1 MLNETS
7 RLSQTINTIG
17 FVPAWIIGGI
27 SSFCRFF
34 EVLVSAYII
43 FKLSDSALLVAL
55 NSGLRVAPLLVVGW
69 IIGRYADKLDKRIF
83 INLSTIIFIFSS
95 FSAFI
100 LMITNFIEV
109 WHLLSLSFLSGLG
122 WAFEFPSRRS
132 FMGDILKKS
141 NISLGIGL
149 DLTISNFGR
158 FIGPIIAGLMIDYF
172 IDYSFIFSGSFYFF
186 SFLMS
191 LLIFRLT
198 KRNNFEKEIEE
209 EEVSN
214 PFKSLIKNHM
224 FRTVL
229 VVTIVCNIWAFP
241 TTSMVP
247 VIGETVLKINPTLL
261 GILVGAEGAGCLI
274 GSLLIAG
281 VKNRKLQSILF
292 TSGSFIF
299 FISIFI
305 FSISDIYLLSL
316 ILLFLGGLGVAG
328 FSTMQSVIIVDR
340 TSSNLRGS
348 AMGFLS
354 TTIGMQPFGA
364 LNVGIICSIF
374 LPEIGIR
381 ISALQGIVLM
391 IILLLISEFW
401 QKKYLN

>member
-43 FKLSDSALLVAL
+43 FKLSDSALLVAS

-172 IDYSFIFSGSFYFF
+172 IDYSFVFSGSFYFF

>member
-1 MLNETS
+1 VLNETS

-17 FVPAWIIGGI
+17 FFPAWIIGGI

-172 IDYSFIFSGSFYFF
+172 IDYSFVFSGSFYFF

-198 KRNNFEKEIEE
+198 KGNNFEKEIEE

>member
-172 IDYSFIFSGSFYFF
+172 IDYSFVFSGSFYFF

-281 VKNRKLQSILF
+281 VKDRKLQSILF
-292 TSGSFIF
+292 ISGSFIF

>member
-172 IDYSFIFSGSFYFF
+172 IDYSFVFSGSFYFF

-209 EEVSN
+209 EEVTN

-316 ILLFLGGLGVAG
+316 MLLFLGGLGVAG

>member
-7 RLSQTINTIG
+7 RLPQTINTIG

-172 IDYSFIFSGSFYFF
+172 IDYSFVFSGSFYFF

-198 KRNNFEKEIEE
+198 KRNNFEKEIEKE
-209 EEVSN
+209 EASK

>member
-69 IIGRYADKLDKRIF
+69 IIGRYAHKLDKRIF

-132 FMGDILKKS
+132 FMGDILKKT

-172 IDYSFIFSGSFYFF
+172 IDYSFVFSGSFYFF

>member
-83 INLSTIIFIFSS
+83 INLSTIIFIVSS
-95 FSAFI
+95 LSAFI

-172 IDYSFIFSGSFYFF
+172 IDYSFVFSGSFYFF

>member
-1 MLNETS
+1 VINESS

-27 SSFCRFF
+27 SQFCRYF

-55 NSGLRVAPLLVVGW
+55 NSGLRVAPLLMVGW

-95 FSAFI
+95 LSAFI

-172 IDYSFIFSGSFYFF
+172 INYSFIFSGSFYFF

-198 KRNNFEKEIEE
+198 KRNNFENEIEND
-209 EEVSN
+209 EVSS

-247 VIGETVLKINPTLL
+247 VISETVLKINPTLL

-274 GSLLIAG
+274 GSILIAG
-281 VKNRKLQSILF
+281 VKNKKLQSILF
-292 TSGSFIF
+292 ISGSFIF

-316 ILLFLGGLGVAG
+316 ILLFLGGLGISG

>member
-172 IDYSFIFSGSFYFF
+172 IDYSFVF
-186 SFLMS
+186 
-191 LLIFRLT
+191 
-198 KRNNFEKEIEE
+198 
-209 EEVSN
+209 
-214 PFKSLIKNHM
+214 
-224 FRTVL
+224 
-229 VVTIVCNIWAFP
+229 
-241 TTSMVP
+241 
-247 VIGETVLKINPTLL
+247 
-261 GILVGAEGAGCLI
+261 
-274 GSLLIAG
+274 
-281 VKNRKLQSILF
+281 
-292 TSGSFIF
+292 
-299 FISIFI
+299 
-305 FSISDIYLLSL
+305 
-316 ILLFLGGLGVAG
+316 
-328 FSTMQSVIIVDR
+328 
-340 TSSNLRGS
+340 
-348 AMGFLS
+348 
-354 TTIGMQPFGA
+354 
-364 LNVGIICSIF
+364 
-374 LPEIGIR
+374 
-381 ISALQGIVLM
+381 
-391 IILLLISEFW
+391 
-401 QKKYLN
+401 

>member
-172 IDYSFIFSGSFYFF
+172 IDYSFVFSGSFYFF

-316 ILLFLGGLGVAG
+316 MLLFLGGLGVAG

>member
-172 IDYSFIFSGSFYFF
+172 IDYSFVFSGSFYFF

-198 KRNNFEKEIEE
+198 KRNNFDKEIEE
-209 EEVSN
+209 EEVTN

>member
-7 RLSQTINTIG
+7 RLSQTISTIG

-172 IDYSFIFSGSFYFF
+172 IDYSFVFSGSFYFF

-191 LLIFRLT
+191 LLIFILT

>member
-69 IIGRYADKLDKRIF
+69 IIGKYADKLDKRIF

-172 IDYSFIFSGSFYFF
+172 IDYSFVFSGSFYFF

>member
-17 FVPAWIIGGI
+17 FFPAWIIGGI

-172 IDYSFIFSGSFYFF
+172 IDYSFVFSGSFYFF

-198 KRNNFEKEIEE
+198 KRNNFEKEVEE

>member
-172 IDYSFIFSGSFYFF
+172 IDYSFVFSGSFYFF

>member
-172 IDYSFIFSGSFYFF
+172 IDYSFVFSGSFYFF

-209 EEVSN
+209 EEVTN

-247 VIGETVLKINPTLL
+247 VIGETLLKINPTLL

>member
-172 IDYSFIFSGSFYFF
+172 IDYSFVFSGSFYFF

-274 GSLLIAG
+274 GSFLIAG

-391 IILLLISEFW
+391 IILLLVSEFW

>member
-43 FKLSDSALLVAL
+43 FNLSDSALLVAL

-69 IIGRYADKLDKRIF
+69 IIGKYADKLDKRIF

-109 WHLLSLSFLSGLG
+109 WHLLSLSFLSVLG

-172 IDYSFIFSGSFYFF
+172 IDYSFVFSGSFYFF

-209 EEVSN
+209 EEVTN

>member
-172 IDYSFIFSGSFYFF
+172 IDYSFVFSGSFYFF

-209 EEVSN
+209 EEVSK

>member
-55 NSGLRVAPLLVVGW
+55 NSGLRVAPLLAVGW

-172 IDYSFIFSGSFYFF
+172 IDYSFVFSGSFYFF

-198 KRNNFEKEIEE
+198 KRNNFKKEIEE
-209 EEVSN
+209 EEVTN

-391 IILLLISEFW
+391 IILLLVSEFW

>member
-17 FVPAWIIGGI
+17 FFPAWIIGGI

-172 IDYSFIFSGSFYFF
+172 IDYSFVFSGSFYFF

>member
-172 IDYSFIFSGSFYFF
+172 IDYSFVFSGSFYFF

-391 IILLLISEFW
+391 IILLLVSEFW

>member
-172 IDYSFIFSGSFYFF
+172 IDYSFVFSGSFYFF

-209 EEVSN
+209 VEVGN

>member
-1 MLNETS
+1 VLNETS

-172 IDYSFIFSGSFYFF
+172 IDYSFVFSGSFYFF

-198 KRNNFEKEIEE
+198 KGNNFEKEIEE

>member
-172 IDYSFIFSGSFYFF
+172 IDYSFVFSGSFYFF

-209 EEVSN
+209 EEVTN

>member
-100 LMITNFIEV
+100 LMIANFIEV

-172 IDYSFIFSGSFYFF
+172 IDYSFVFSGSFYFF

-209 EEVSN
+209 EEVTN

-247 VIGETVLKINPTLL
+247 VIGETVLKITPTLL

>member
-83 INLSTIIFIFSS
+83 LNLSTIIFIFSS

-172 IDYSFIFSGSFYFF
+172 IDYSFVFSGSFYFF

>member
-1 MLNETS
+1 LIENT
-7 RLSQTINTIG
+7 RLTQTLKTRG
-17 FVPAWIIGGI
+17 FTPAWIIGGV

-43 FKLSDSALLVAL
+43 FKLSESALLVAL

-69 IIGRYADKLDKRIF
+69 LIGKYADKFDKRLFINISTVIF
-83 INLSTIIFIFSS
+83 IISS
-95 FSAFI
+95 LIASI
-100 LMITNFIEV
+100 LMITSFIQV
-109 WHLLSLSFLSGLG
+109 WHLLALSFLSGLG

-132 FMGDILKKS
+132 FMGDILKNS

-149 DLTISNFGR
+149 DLTVANFGR
-158 FIGPIIAGLMIDYF
+158 FIGPIFAGIMIDYF
-172 IDYSFIFSGSFYFF
+172 LDFSFILSGIFYFI

-191 LLIFRLT
+191 LIIFKLTT
-198 KRNNFEKEIEE
+198 KRDPGQIQNDDVET
-209 EEVSN
+209 

-229 VVTIVCNIWAFP
+229 LVTIVCNIWAFP

-247 VIGETVLKINPTLL
+247 VIAETILKINPTLL
-261 GILVGAEGAGCLI
+261 GILAGAEGAGCLV

-281 VKNRKLQSILF
+281 VKNRKVQSILF
-292 TSGSFIF
+292 VTGSFIF
-299 FISIFI
+299 LISIFI
-305 FSISDIYLLSL
+305 FSISDIYILSV

-340 TSSNLRGS
+340 TASNLRGS

-381 ISALQGIVLM
+381 ISAVQGLVLM
-391 IILLLISEFW
+391 ILLLLLSEFW
-401 QKKYLN
+401 QKKYIN

>member
-17 FVPAWIIGGI
+17 FFPAWIIGGI

-172 IDYSFIFSGSFYFF
+172 IDYSFVFSGSFYFF

-198 KRNNFEKEIEE
+198 KRNNFEKETEE
-209 EEVSN
+209 EEVSK

-391 IILLLISEFW
+391 IILLLVSEFW

>member
-100 LMITNFIEV
+100 LMIANFIEV

-172 IDYSFIFSGSFYFF
+172 IDYSFVFSGSFYFF

-198 KRNNFEKEIEE
+198 KRNNFEKETEE
-209 EEVSN
+209 EEVSK

-292 TSGSFIF
+292 TFGSFIF

-316 ILLFLGGLGVAG
+316 MLLFLGGLGVAG

>member
-100 LMITNFIEV
+100 LIITNFIEV

-172 IDYSFIFSGSFYFF
+172 IDYSFVFSGSFYFF

>member
-1 MLNETS
+1 
-7 RLSQTINTIG
+7 
-17 FVPAWIIGGI
+17 
-27 SSFCRFF
+27 
-34 EVLVSAYII
+34 
-43 FKLSDSALLVAL
+43 
-55 NSGLRVAPLLVVGW
+55 
-69 IIGRYADKLDKRIF
+69 
-83 INLSTIIFIFSS
+83 
-95 FSAFI
+95 
-100 LMITNFIEV
+100 
-109 WHLLSLSFLSGLG
+109 
-122 WAFEFPSRRS
+122 
-132 FMGDILKKS
+132 
-141 NISLGIGL
+141 
-149 DLTISNFGR
+149 
-158 FIGPIIAGLMIDYF
+158 
-172 IDYSFIFSGSFYFF
+172 
-186 SFLMS
+186 MS

-261 GILVGAEGAGCLI
+261 GILVGAEGAVCLI
-274 GSLLIAG
+274 GSLLITG

>member
-1 MLNETS
+1 VLNETS

-172 IDYSFIFSGSFYFF
+172 IDYSFVFSGSFYFF

-281 VKNRKLQSILF
+281 VKDRKLQSILF
-292 TSGSFIF
+292 ISGSFIF

>member
-172 IDYSFIFSGSFYFF
+172 IDYSFVFSGSFYFF

-198 KRNNFEKEIEE
+198 KGNNFEKEIEE

-224 FRTVL
+224 FSTVL

>member
-95 FSAFI
+95 CSAFI

-172 IDYSFIFSGSFYFF
+172 IDYSFVFSGSFYFF

-247 VIGETVLKINPTLL
+247 VIGDTVLKINPTLL

-274 GSLLIAG
+274 GALLIAG

>member
-1 MLNETS
+1 MLNQTS

-17 FVPAWIIGGI
+17 FFPAWIIGGI

-172 IDYSFIFSGSFYFF
+172 IDYSFVFSGSFYFF

-281 VKNRKLQSILF
+281 VKNRKLQSVLF

>member
-1 MLNETS
+1 MLNDT
-7 RLSQTINTIG
+7 RLTQTIKTKG
-17 FVPAWIIGGI
+17 FAPTWIIGGI

-43 FKLSDSALLVAL
+43 FKLSESALLVAL

-69 IIGRYADKLDKRIF
+69 IIGRYADKFDKRFF
-83 INLSTIIFIFSS
+83 INFSTIIFIFSS
-95 FSAFI
+95 FSAFT
-100 LMITNFIEV
+100 LMVSNYIEV

-132 FMGDILKKS
+132 FMGDILKDS

-158 FIGPIIAGLMIDYF
+158 FIGPILAGLMIDYF
-172 IDYSFIFSGSFYFF
+172 LNYSFIFSGTFYMF
-186 SFLMS
+186 SFLLS

-198 KRNNFEKEIEE
+198 NIDDYEKEVEKEE
-209 EEVSN
+209 AKN

-261 GILVGAEGAGCLI
+261 GILVGAEGAGCLL

-292 TSGSFIF
+292 ISGSFIF

-305 FSISDIYLLSL
+305 FSLSDIYFLSL

-340 TSSNLRGS
+340 TASNLRGS

-374 LPEIGIR
+374 LPVIGVR
-381 ISALQGIVLM
+381 ISALQGLILM

-401 QKKYLN
+401 QKRYLN

>member
-17 FVPAWIIGGI
+17 FFPAWIIGGI

-172 IDYSFIFSGSFYFF
+172 IDYSFVFSGSFYFF

-198 KRNNFEKEIEE
+198 KGNNFEKEIEE

>member
-172 IDYSFIFSGSFYFF
+172 IDYSFVFSGSFYFF

-198 KRNNFEKEIEE
+198 KRNNFEKKIEE